1 MARNV
6 NVERIKNKKAR
17 QTEDQIRKKVTEFL
31 RQQGIKGK
39 AVFGYDQ
46 PVDEDQL
53 RRELISLSLKT
64 KGERMAPYYP
74 EKCKSSFLGNFYK

>member
-1 MARNV
+1 MMARNV

-39 AVFGYDQ
+39 AVFGYD
-46 PVDEDQL
+46 
-53 RRELISLSLKT
+53 
-64 KGERMAPYYP
+64 
-74 EKCKSSFLGNFYK
+74 